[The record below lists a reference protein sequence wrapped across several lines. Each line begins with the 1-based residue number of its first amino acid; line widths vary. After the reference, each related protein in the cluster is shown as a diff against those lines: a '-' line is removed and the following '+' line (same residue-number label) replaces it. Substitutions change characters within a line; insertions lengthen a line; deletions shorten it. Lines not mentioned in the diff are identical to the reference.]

1 MAVGFL
7 NRTFALALELS
18 GALELLKHPR
28 LVLDFGARHFH
39 AQFIVL
45 SAFAVGASLI
55 SKASGWRLG
64 GLASVG
70 EGAVEGHLWGRR
82 GCWVSYP
89 PEAIHGVGQ
98 LLVALLVPMLDLRIQ
113 PSRSGARMGEGG
125 CVESGGRAG

>member
-55 SKASGWRLG
+55 FKASGWRLG

-70 EGAVEGHLWGRR
+70 EGAVEGHLGDVVDA
-82 GCWVSYP
+82 GFHIPLCHP
-89 PEAIHGVGQ
+89 LQMEGQ
-98 LLVALLVPMLDLRIQ
+98 
-113 PSRSGARMGEGG
+113 SSSG
-125 CVESGGRAG
+125 